1 MSKFI
6 ISGIQQIGIGVS
18 DVQAAFT
25 WYRQNFGMS
34 VPVFEEAAEAA
45 LMLPYTGGEARSRH
59 AILAINMQGGG
70 GFEIWQYTSRTP
82 EAPKFTPQL
91 GDLGIN
97 IAKMKSKDVA
107 ATYTLFKERS
117 LNILGGLSKDPSG
130 NDTFFVKDPWEN
142 IFQVVPSDSWFQ
154 QRKTALPGGPNGAI
168 IGVTDI
174 EKARTLYSDILGYDT
189 VIYEKEGIFDDL
201 QALPGGHKK
210 VKRILLRHSKPR
222 AGAFSPLLGASEVEL
237 VIALDRKP
245 RKIFENRFWGDLG
258 YIHLCYDI
266 NGMADLKST
275 CEAKGYPFTV
285 DSANSF
291 DMGEAAGH
299 FTYVEDPDGALIEFV
314 ETHKVPI
321 VKKIGWYL
329 NLQKRNPKKP
339 LPRFILKAM
348 GLSEVKD

>member
-1 MSKFI
+1 MSNYI

-18 DVQAAFT
+18 DVQAAFK

-45 LMLPYTGGEARSRH
+45 LMLPYTGGEPRSRH

-97 IAKMKSKDVA
+97 IAKMKSKDVE
-107 ATYTLFKERS
+107 ATYELFNKRG
-117 LNILGGLSKDPSG
+117 LNILGELSKDPDG
-130 NDTFFVKDPWEN
+130 NTTFFVKDPWDN
-142 IFQVVPSDSWFQ
+142 IFQIVPSDSWFQ
-154 QRKTALPGGPNGAI
+154 KRKTALPGGPNGAI
-168 IGVTDI
+168 IGVTDF
-174 EKARTLYSDILGYDT
+174 EKAKTLYSDILGYDT
-189 VIYEKEGIFDDL
+189 VIYEKEGTFDDL
-201 QALPGGHKK
+201 KGIPGGDKK
-210 VKRILLRHSKPR
+210 VKRTLLRHSKPR

-237 VIALDRKP
+237 VIALERKP
-245 RKIFENRFWGDLG
+245 KKIFENRFWGDLG

-266 NGMADLKST
+266 NGMADLKET
-275 CEAKGYPFTV
+275 CEAKGFPFTV

-299 FTYVEDPDGALIEFV
+299 FTYVEDPDAALIEFV

-321 VKKIGWYL
+321 MKKIGWYL
-329 NLQKRNPKKP
+329 NLQKRDPKKP
-339 LPRFILKAM
+339 LPRFMLKAM